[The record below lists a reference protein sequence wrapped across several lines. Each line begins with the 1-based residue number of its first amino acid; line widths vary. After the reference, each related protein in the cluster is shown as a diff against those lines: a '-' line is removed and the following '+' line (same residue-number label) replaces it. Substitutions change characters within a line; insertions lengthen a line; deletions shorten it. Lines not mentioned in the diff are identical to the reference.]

1 LDDNL
6 CRQKFMMTTQKNHT
20 PLALIADDDRST
32 RIILRIILQRDGYEV
47 VEVEDGAQCLTAFS
61 QRKPDIV
68 LLDAQMPIMDGFEC
82 CKRLKQMPLGDRTP
96 VMMIT
101 GLQTP
106 QDMDQAFQ
114 AGVIDFVTKPIHP
127 PLLSRR
133 LRYILKSSQA
143 DIALRD
149 SEERYRSVVDNLKE
163 VIFQTDREGTLSFLN
178 PAWVEVTGFSS
189 EQSLGQPFFQFIYP
203 DDSQALRLQF
213 QQIFLG
219 QLSECRVEVRFL
231 TLTGIIGWMEIYIC
245 ALVSQKGTATGILG
259 SFNNIT
265 ERKGREV
272 LDKLERSA
280 VQVLAE
286 SRTLTEA
293 VPSLLQAVGN
303 AMTWEYGEFWMMNA
317 QSHQLEC
324 AQRWYKDSDRSIYK
338 DFQLNLDI
346 EFIQTLWENGGF
358 ACTSP
363 LPILNEEFNAAAA
376 QLELQSA
383 VSFPILGGY
392 ERLGMVV
399 FLRRSP
405 LITDA
410 LLFQSL
416 DGIGSQIGAFVLH
429 KLAEIELQ
437 QYHQRMSQELSQ
449 AADYVG
455 ALLPPNLS
463 GEVSIN
469 HLFRPSN
476 DLGGDVFD
484 YYWLDSDHLVIYLL
498 DVAGHGVQSALLSIS
513 VLNVMRSR
521 ALQTNDFSQPAK
533 ILQELN
539 RTFQMGTQGDDYFT
553 LWYGVYS
560 KVDQTLTYASAGHPP
575 ALLVQPDHTVQQLNV
590 GGIAIGLMPEMIYEQ
605 GCCPIK
611 VGSCLY
617 IFSDGVYEVNQ
628 ANGKLWDFEA
638 FVDLISA
645 HQQQQPINHL
655 ESIYTQICNVK
666 NSNTFDD
673 DFSLIQI
680 DFNMPLHSKGSSIE
694 KIMALI

>member
-6 CRQKFMMTTQKNHT
+6 CFQKFMMTTQTNPI
-20 PLALIADDDRST
+20 PLALIADNDRST

-61 QRKPDIV
+61 QRTPDIV

-106 QDMDQAFQ
+106 QDMDRAFQ
-114 AGVIDFVTKPIHP
+114 SGAIDFVAKPIHP
-127 PLLSRR
+127 PLLSQR

-149 SEERYRSVVDNLKE
+149 SEERYRSVVNNLKE
-163 VIFQTDREGTLSFLN
+163 VIFQTDFEGTLSFLN
-178 PAWVEVTGFSS
+178 PAWTDVTGFSH
-189 EQSLGQPFFQFIYP
+189 EQSLGQPFLQFIYP
-203 DDSQALRLQF
+203 DDSQTLWLQF

-231 TLTGIIGWMEIYIC
+231 TLTGTIGWMEVYAC
-245 ALVSQKGTATGILG
+245 ALVSQTGTTTGILG

-272 LDKLERSA
+272 LDKLERSV

-286 SRTLTEA
+286 SSTLTEA
-293 VPSLLQAVGN
+293 VPSLLQAVGD
-303 AMTWEYGEFWMMNA
+303 AMAWEYGEFWIMNT

-324 AQRWYKDSDRSIYK
+324 AQRWHKNSDRSIHK
-338 DFQLNLDI
+338 EFQLNLGI
-346 EFIQTLWENGGF
+346 KFIQNLWGNGRF
-358 ACTSP
+358 AFMSAFP
-363 LPILNEEFNAAAA
+363 DLNEEFNTVAA
-376 QLELQSA
+376 QLGLQSV

-392 ERLGMVV
+392 EQLGIIV

-405 LITDA
+405 LKAETS
-410 LLFQSL
+410 LLQSL
-416 DGIGSQIGAFVLH
+416 DSIGSQMGAFVLRQ
-429 KLAEIELQ
+429 LAEAELQ
-437 QYHQRMSQELSQ
+437 QYNQRMCLELRQ
-449 AADYVG
+449 AAEYVR
-455 ALLPPNLS
+455 ALLPPSLS
-463 GEVSIN
+463 GEVTIN
-469 HLFRPSN
+469 HLFMPSS

-484 YYWLDSDHLVIYLL
+484 YYWLDPDHLVIYLL

-521 ALQTNDFSQPAK
+521 ALQTDDCFQPATV
-533 ILQELN
+533 LQELN
-539 RTFQMGTQGDDYFT
+539 RIFQMGTQGDDYFT

-560 KVDQTLTYASAGHPP
+560 RVDQTLTYASAGHPP
-575 ALLVQPDHTVQQLNV
+575 ALLVQPDRTVHQLSV
-590 GGIAIGLMPEMIYEQ
+590 GGIAIGLMPDIVYKQ

-611 VGSCLY
+611 AGSCLY
-617 IFSDGVYEVNQ
+617 VFSDGVYEINQ
-628 ANGKLWDFEA
+628 ANGKLWEFEA
-638 FVDLISA
+638 FINLISA
-645 HQQQQPINHL
+645 SQQQPLNHL
-655 ESIYTQICNVK
+655 ESIYTQICDVK
-666 NSNTFDD
+666 NSNTFED
-673 DFSLIQI
+673 DFSLIHI
-680 DFNMPLHSKGSSIE
+680 NFDMLLSSKGMSAE
-694 KIMALI
+694 KPMALK